1 MSELETNTRKATI
14 ERPELAAIIRSTLTF
29 RKELLQL
36 DPWIPF
42 PQNSCCFDFG
52 PHRRPLPIGALFILW
67 DEWPT
72 CTGTCEHCQGLAV
85 GCGFGGLFHIG
96 GVSGCCSVCG
106 AGWSR
111 HMDGLPAIGFA
122 VAPYL
127 KPTPYFV
134 SQWWF
139 GGTVGGPRAPLF
151 NALTRLGAT
160 DLPDPHWVK
169 GSDTPAVR
177 LTVDAAELA
186 EAFRAHDAKVARKD
200 KSTS

>member
-1 MSELETNTRKATI
+1 MSELETNTRKATT
-14 ERPELAAIIRSTLTF
+14 ERPGLAAIIRSTLTF

-67 DEWPT
+67 DEWPA